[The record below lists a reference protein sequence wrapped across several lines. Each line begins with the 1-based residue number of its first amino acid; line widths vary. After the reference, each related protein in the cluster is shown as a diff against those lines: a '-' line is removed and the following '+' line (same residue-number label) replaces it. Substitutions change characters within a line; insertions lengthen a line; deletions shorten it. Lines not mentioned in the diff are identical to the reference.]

1 AHGTSLTA
9 LGILVAHPR
18 YAPGRARKHSSLSSA
33 ISVAAALGVLALA
46 FGPLSAASRVTALG
60 DAKAVTRAT
69 PAGAASNTS
78 ASALTGST
86 GSAGSTGSTWDAIS
100 IKPFTLGSVV
110 SQSTGIVAVAAPFG
124 PAGQRGELGIPLLV
138 LQAYHRAADTMKHE
152 LPSCHLP
159 WWLLAGI
166 GHTES
171 GHAEDGRLFA
181 DGTTR
186 GRILGPVLNG
196 GIAGD
201 AVITDTDH
209 GVLDGDVHYDRAV
222 GPMQFIPSTWATAGA
237 DGNGDHRKDP
247 NNIFDATL
255 AAGRYLCA
263 HNRDLA
269 TTSGL
274 HAAILSYN
282 NSQPYLA
289 TVLAWGTAYR
299 DRAVGVNGSIL
310 PVVSDV
316 TKVRPP
322 LRSKPSAT
330 PATKVSSS
338 VAGTTSTTTATA
350 TSAGH
355 SSSSASSCPPTT
367 TTAASTVTGST
378 GSSSSEAS
386 AQSGSTVSGG
396 SASTGTSS
404 SSASSGTASSTSSS
418 ASGTSS
424 APSGCHS

>member
-1 AHGTSLTA
+1 
-9 LGILVAHPR
+9 
-18 YAPGRARKHSSLSSA
+18 LSSA

-78 ASALTGST
+78 ASALTGLT
-86 GSAGSTGSTWDAIS
+86 GSTGSTGSTWDAIS

-138 LQAYHRAADTMKHE
+138 LQAYHRAADAMQHE
-152 LPSCHLP
+152 QPSCHLP

-201 AVITDTDH
+201 AIITDTDH

-263 HNRDLA
+263 HSRDLA
-269 TTSGL
+269 TTGGL
-274 HAAILSYN
+274 QAAILSYN

-322 LRSKPSAT
+322 LKNKPSAT

-338 VAGTTSTTTATA
+338 VAATASTTTSTA

-355 SSSSASSCPPTT
+355 SSSSASSCPPVTTTPVTMTPVTTTPTT
-367 TTAASTVTGST
+367 TTLAATSVTGST
-378 GSSSSEAS
+378 GSSSSGATS
-386 AQSGSTVSGG
+386 QAGSTVSGG

-404 SSASSGTASSTSSS
+404 DSASSGTASSTSSS

-424 APSGCHS
+424 GPFGCHS